1 MSEIARD
8 LRLPEDSP
16 IINVVITYRGEDVN
30 VGLNWSNTLIR
41 RFRVGDGIYDHLV
54 IEIGED
60 FVSTKP
66 DGSFIEML
74 IDLDYPLRFDPCLDE
89 EAIESIALFES
100 ACGDENNEL

>member
-41 RFRVGDGIYDHLV
+41 RFRVGDGI
-54 IEIGED
+54 
-60 FVSTKP
+60 
-66 DGSFIEML
+66 
-74 IDLDYPLRFDPCLDE
+74 
-89 EAIESIALFES
+89 
-100 ACGDENNEL
+100 

>member
-1 MSEIARD
+1 M
-8 LRLPEDSP
+8 
-16 IINVVITYRGEDVN
+16 
-30 VGLNWSNTLIR
+30 
-41 RFRVGDGIYDHLV
+41 

-66 DGSFIEML
+66 DDSFIEML

-100 ACGDENNEL
+100 ARGDENNEL